1 MSRGVGRLITTAAG
15 WFTVADG
22 RGGRDRCGAAGF
34 TVRSGRR
41 LTCRST
47 GGVGALDLDLG
58 GAAGVDLDG
67 CQLVRVTGSIPG
79 GADMGDAS
87 GGRDAAGTAAMA
99 ASRRCALRASQLS
112 DTLTMRA
119 LAELCRQWMPAD
131 LAPVA

>member
-1 MSRGVGRLITTAAG
+1 MSRGVGRLITTAGG
-15 WFTVADG
+15 WFTVGDE
-22 RGGRDRCGAAGF
+22 RGGRDRFGAAGF

-67 CQLVRVTGSIPG
+67 CQLVRGTGSIRG

-87 GGRDAAGTAAMA
+87 AGPDAVGMAAMA
-99 ASRRCALRASQLS
+99 ALRRCALRASRLW

-119 LAELCRQWMPAD
+119 WAELCRQ
-131 LAPVA
+131 